1 MTITIPT
8 ESTSVNF
15 YINYGPLVETTY
27 VLELYS
33 QHSNDNLVVI
43 DITNTISNE
52 RYTQFSIDV
61 DDIPT
66 DLDINGIY
74 NYVVKADNETIDYG
88 LVKLINKNN
97 ELDSVSYQS
106 DNEERKSR
114 ILYKPL

>member
-1 MTITIPT
+1 MTIIIPA
-8 ESTSVNF
+8 ESSTVNF

-43 DITNTISNE
+43 DITNTVSNE

-61 DDIPT
+61 DDIQT
-66 DLDINGIY
+66 NLDIDGIY
-74 NYVVKADNETIDYG
+74 NYTVKHDGEIIDYG
-88 LVKLINKNN
+88 LLKLINKNN

-114 ILYKPL
+114 ILYNPL

>member
-8 ESTSVNF
+8 ESELVNF
-15 YINYGPLVETTY
+15 YINYGPYVGTSY

-33 QHSNDNLVVI
+33 QHSNDLLVSL
-43 DITNTISNE
+43 DLTTISTND
-52 RYTQFSIDV
+52 RYTHFSIDV

-66 DLDINGIY
+66 TLDIDGIY
-74 NYVVKADNETIDYG
+74 NYKVKDDDVIDYG

-97 ELDSVSYQS
+97 ELDSISYQS